1 MNVIPESSSL
11 LQHTLQEVGI
21 GLWWFDFA
29 THELHWASARK
40 AHFGLAAA
48 APTTYERFL
57 DLIHPDDRANVRTAI
72 EQAVEQHEPYRTEY
86 RVIWRDGSVH
96 WIEARGETRYDAAG
110 APVEMAGVTID
121 VTDRKAAE
129 RSLGDTR
136 DRLARAMNYGR
147 VGTWTIVWPSEKVY
161 TDPLIARLFQVPAE
175 DEQGGPLEHYLA
187 AIHPDDRDRVATEI
201 AEAFAQGGGYHQS
214 QYRIPQ
220 PDGADCW
227 VDARYQVD
235 CTADGEPLRMAGVL
249 LDVTDRKRANEA
261 LRASE
266 EHLNLAMHAADLG
279 SWDSTI
285 VNGELRVDWSP
296 RCKTMFGLPAD
307 AEVDL
312 ALHESLIHP
321 QDREQVHSA
330 IRRALDPAG
339 DGEYDTDYR
348 VIWPDG
354 TTHWLNSRG
363 RCIFDNDG
371 GNRRPARLIG
381 VVLDITERR
390 RAAADRRRRQEN
402 ERFLNRTS
410 AILAASLDYDE
421 TMRHIA
427 RLSVPYLAD
436 WTFIDLLEGDRTLR
450 RIEVAHAD
458 PAHADLAAMFRAE
471 PPPPE
476 RLETPQAQALLEG
489 RPLLVPD
496 VTDMLREAIA
506 QQPLPPR
513 VARMVRLIG
522 DKPASLICVPLVAR
536 GKTLGLLTLLA
547 IESGR
552 RYGQNDLA
560 FAQDLAGRA
569 ALALDNAR
577 LYREA
582 EEAAAAL
589 REQADE
595 LLQADRRKDEF
606 LATLAHELRNPL
618 APLSTNLQLLRLAGA
633 DSQAARKAQAVMERQ
648 VNHLVRLLDDLLDV
662 SRVSRGRIELR
673 KSRVDLSTIITD
685 AIEISRPA
693 IDASGHR
700 LDVDIPPEP
709 VFVDADPARLKQ
721 VFVNLLNNGA
731 KFTPRG
737 GHLSLDIAA
746 ADGSVR
752 VRVCDSGVGIA
763 PEDLTQIFEMFSQAE
778 NQLQSGAG
786 GLGIGLTLTKQLVE
800 MHGGSIEAASAGRGC
815 GSEFIVRL
823 PLATAPADARPTAD
837 PAGRAAETPR
847 RRVLVIDDNEDIAD
861 SLAMLLEMMNHDVRA
876 VYSGAAGL
884 EAGADF
890 EPHIVFMDI
899 GMPEMNGHDA
909 AREIR
914 QQPWGEKVSLIALT
928 GWGQNEDR
936 RRSREAGFD
945 RHLVKPI
952 DPAMLEQVIREVRDG
967 E

>member
-1 MNVIPESSSL
+1 MNAILDSNSL
-11 LQHTLQEVGI
+11 VQRTLQEVGI
-21 GLWWFDFA
+21 GVWRFDFA
-29 THELHWASARK
+29 ARTLQWSSVR
-40 AHFGLAAA
+40 APHFGLEAE
-48 APTTYERFL
+48 APSTYEEFIEL
-57 DLIHPDDRANVRTAI
+57 VHPQDQAAVRASL
-72 EQAVEQHEPYRTEY
+72 EKAVELHQPYRTEY
-86 RVIWRDGSVH
+86 RVTWRDGSLH

-110 APVEMAGVTID
+110 MPVEMAGVTID
-121 VTDRKAAE
+121 VTGRKRVE
-129 RSLGDTR
+129 ESLSDAR
-136 DRLARAMNYGR
+136 DRLMRAMNYGH
-147 VGTWTIVWPSEKVY
+147 VGTWTIDWPSEKVY
-161 TDPLIARLFQVPAE
+161 TDALIAKLFQVPPE

-187 AIHPDDRDRVATEI
+187 AIHPDDRDRVAAEI

-220 PDGADCW
+220 PDGTDCW

-235 CTADGEPLRMAGVL
+235 CTPGGEPLRMAGVL
-249 LDVTDRKRANEA
+249 LDVTDRLRAEEA

-279 SWDSTI
+279 SWDDKI
-285 VNGELRVDWSP
+285 VNGDIGVGWSP
-296 RCKTMFGLPAD
+296 RCKTMFGLPPD
-307 AEVDL
+307 AEVD
-312 ALHESLIHP
+312 AAMRESLIHP
-321 QDREQVHSA
+321 RDREQFKAAMRKA
-330 IRRALDPAG
+330 IDPAG

-354 TTHWLNSRG
+354 TTHWLISRG
-363 RCIFDNDG
+363 RCVFENARG
-371 GNRRPARLIG
+371 ERRPTRFVG
-381 VVLDITERR
+381 VVLDVTERR
-390 RAAADRRRRQEN
+390 RAAAERRRRQDN
-402 ERFLNRTS
+402 ERFLNRTG

-421 TMRHIA
+421 TMRQIA
-427 RLSVPYLAD
+427 RLCVPYLAD
-436 WTFIDLLEGDRTLR
+436 WAFIDLLEDDKTVR
-450 RIEVAHAD
+450 RIEVAHAN
-458 PAHADLAAMFRAE
+458 PAHAELAAMFRAD

-476 RLETPQAQALLEG
+476 RLETPQAKALLEG

-496 VTDMLREAIA
+496 VTGMVREAIA
-506 QQPLPPR
+506 SQPVQPR
-513 VARMVRLIG
+513 VERMARLIG

-536 GKTLGLLTLLA
+536 GKTLGLLSLLA

-552 RYGQNDLA
+552 RYGDSDLA
-560 FAQDLAGRA
+560 FAQDLARRA
-569 ALALDNAR
+569 ALAMDNAR

-582 EEAAAAL
+582 EDAAAAL

-618 APLSTNLQLLRLAGA
+618 APLSTNLQLLRLTGA

-673 KSRVDLSTIITD
+673 KSRVDLSTILTD
-685 AIEISRPA
+685 AVEISRPA
-693 IDASGHR
+693 IDASEHR
-700 LDVDIPPEP
+700 LDVDNPPEP
-709 VFVDADPARLKQ
+709 VFVEADPARLKQ
-721 VFVNLLNNGA
+721 VFVNLLNNAA

-737 GHLSLDIAA
+737 GHLSLGVAVA
-746 ADGSVR
+746 NGSVR
-752 VRVCDSGVGIA
+752 VRVCDTGVGIA
-763 PEDLTQIFEMFSQAE
+763 PEDLMHIFEMFSQSE
-778 NQLQSGAG
+778 NELQSGTG

-800 MHGGSIEAASAGRGC
+800 MHGGSIEATSEGRDC

-823 PLATAPADARPTAD
+823 PLASAPETTRQAAD
-837 PAGRAAETPR
+837 PAGEAAATPR

-899 GMPEMNGHDA
+899 GMPEMNGHEA

-914 QQPWGEKVSLIALT
+914 QQPWGENVSLIALT
-928 GWGQNEDR
+928 GWGQKEDR

-952 DPAMLEQVIREVRDG
+952 DPAMLEQVIREADDAK
-967 E
+967 